1 MAKTTKKRTS
11 SKSKAASSKIK
22 ALVEVRFTK
31 PPSAEF
37 KIAAEIGKVKAFT
50 PNQAKELVE
59 TGYAEYVN

>member
-22 ALVEVRFTK
+22 PFVEVRFIK
-31 PPSAEF
+31 SPASVF